1 MPRCLEPFAEGARQS
16 FYNGL
21 LHVWLNCRPPA
32 VLHRALLTEVI
43 PAGRALH
50 RRRRGKLREAL
61 RRCVRALRTRALSQL
76 RALTQCPSHSWV
88 VTGPWHWPDGFWP
101 LLPARCHRGGSSDP
115 TARPSRCTWPYLRA
129 TCLPYVISKP
139 LSAPSSMGTK
149 ERPSLMI
156 NCSKSPGFCIPMV
169 PRLSGRHVTCSQ
181 RFSSRLG
188 KASEQTQ
195 VLWSGVGDAVRDNH
209 KQEQLCLAK

>member
-1 MPRCLEPFAEGARQS
+1 MGSCMR
-16 FYNGL
+16 GL
-21 LHVWLNCRPPA
+21 TATSGCIAQGSADSSDP
-32 VLHRALLTEVI
+32 
-43 PAGRALH
+43 PAGRAQQ
-50 RRRRGKLREAL
+50 RREEGQPRVQGKSNTPM
-61 RRCVRALRTRALSQL
+61 RALRALDHKHTP
-76 RALTQCPSHSWV
+76 RLTQYPSHSWV

-101 LLPARCHRGGSSDP
+101 LPPARRHRRGSSDP
-115 TARPSRCTWPYLRA
+115 TARPSRCTWPYLHA